1 MYAIGTLKLTWIN
14 PEDYSILESK
24 MFEKK
29 DLNLALEEAKTKK
42 QWMIFE
48 LIKTQNDNY
57 TWKLLPYGESQRF
70 VRIMKWKDSPLSTLS
85 IVVGLGAIGF
95 LIWKA
100 YKK

>member
-85 IVVGLGAIGF
+85 IVAGLGAIGF
-95 LIWKA
+95 LL
-100 YKK
+100 

>member
-29 DLNLALEEAKTKK
+29 DLNMALEESKTKK

-57 TWKLLPYGESQRF
+57 TWKLLPYGESERF
-70 VRIMKWKDSPLSTLS
+70 VRIMKWKDSPLYPLS
-85 IVVGLGAIGF
+85 IVAGLGAIGF

-100 YKK
+100 YGK